1 MKLIKNDGNLKQY
14 FIAAAFVII
23 IFTFGILTFS
33 AQGPSILKSSYTQF
47 KSGLAN
53 NFSANVLLK
62 NTINEFEKG
71 VNQNIYGRLVFVDI
85 FGGLQR
91 LMGKNVV
98 IDADAENSTIY
109 KMKNG
114 QLTFSGYPKDLIE
127 TAKNVIELKEYL
139 DGKGIEFLYVQA
151 PHKVSKYEDQL
162 PVGIEDYNNK
172 KADDMLSLLRE
183 GNVRVID
190 LREEIQKDNL
200 IHEDMFYKTD
210 HHWTTPAAFWGYC
223 KVISYINENL
233 DIPVSNVEVTTNLE
247 NYFVEEY
254 KNCFLGSQGRRVGRL
269 YAGLDD
275 YTFIHPDFDT
285 SYTMDY
291 HYSNGKTQTL
301 EGTFDDVFV
310 KKENLDMSQ
319 PPSTNRYAS
328 YLGGDYP
335 LLVID
340 NKLLDEGNIL
350 IVQDSFG
357 LPFSPFMSLNF
368 SETQIFDLRHYKEK
382 TLVEFIDEN
391 NFDLVLFLQNAN
403 NYEQNKVGE

>member
-1 MKLIKNDGNLKQY
+1 MKQY

-114 QLTFSGYPKDLIE
+114 QLTFSGYPKDLTE

-190 LREEIQKDNL
+190 LREEIQKIIL
-200 IHEDMFYKTD
+200 FMKICFIKPTITGQHLPPFGAIAKSSVTLMKI
-210 HHWTTPAAFWGYC
+210 W
-223 KVISYINENL
+223 IS
-233 DIPVSNVEVTTNLE
+233 
-247 NYFVEEY
+247 
-254 KNCFLGSQGRRVGRL
+254 Q
-269 YAGLDD
+269 
-275 YTFIHPDFDT
+275 
-285 SYTMDY
+285 
-291 HYSNGKTQTL
+291 
-301 EGTFDDVFV
+301 
-310 KKENLDMSQ
+310 
-319 PPSTNRYAS
+319 
-328 YLGGDYP
+328 YP
-335 LLVID
+335 MW
-340 NKLLDEGNIL
+340 K
-350 IVQDSFG
+350 
-357 LPFSPFMSLNF
+357 
-368 SETQIFDLRHYKEK
+368 
-382 TLVEFIDEN
+382 
-391 NFDLVLFLQNAN
+391 
-403 NYEQNKVGE
+403 